1 MRILHFSW
9 EYPPVMYGGLGAHVV
24 ALTQEQA
31 RAGHDVCVITQAPPD
46 VAASEEVLAGVRVIR
61 VDNHYPDAHFSEQG
75 FDHWVN
81 GFALACIAAFTEM
94 ADKPEIVHGH
104 DWIAARQLSS
114 VSSRFAIP
122 SVLTIHATEFGR
134 HNGWLTSRLSRMIYA
149 YEHCILHTSDAVI
162 VCSEFMRA
170 EVVNAY
176 GLKAGVAEVIP
187 NAITHISQSQRKT
200 STDDSQVVVGF
211 IGRLEWE
218 KGVHHIIDSL
228 TTLEE
233 RHIKL
238 QIVGVGGQLQSLKDK
253 VARRGLV
260 DRVEFVGHVDAAT
273 KATLMSDWDA
283 AVIPSTYEPF
293 GIVALELGQAGVPLV
308 VSRVGGLVD
317 IVPSFEYGYRLAEP
331 NGACIAAEL
340 EQILADPGQAVLRA
354 QKLQARIARDFTWE
368 SVASQ
373 TARVYA
379 TVCS

>member
-1 MRILHFSW
+1 
-9 EYPPVMYGGLGAHVV
+9 MYGGLGAHVV